1 MVINVSG
8 LELVTPPLNGL
19 ILPGVTRYT
28 LLDLA
33 RQWGEFDVSEREIT
47 MKELEEH
54 ANKGSVS
61 GHLFIFYLFSV
72 IFVQVLVIDLTN
84 ILENFIN
91 LYNATIQTSLFQEIF
106 IFQIFVGI
114 LFFFCSSFVFG
125 CLIVH
130 FYRV

>member
-61 GHLFIFYLFSV
+61 TPSV
-72 IFVQVLVIDLTN
+72 IFSKLCI
-84 ILENFIN
+84 
-91 LYNATIQTSLFQEIF
+91 
-106 IFQIFVGI
+106 
-114 LFFFCSSFVFG
+114 
-125 CLIVH
+125 
-130 FYRV
+130 